1 MLIFDVMY
9 RIRFHHVIVKQK
21 LYTPNFIHAIFKED
35 MKKGFV
41 YFSAYSFVSENTEI
55 SLINFSTVSTHK
67 QTSTVYL
74 ILFGTGSA
82 QTLLHKELFSS

>member
-1 MLIFDVMY
+1 
-9 RIRFHHVIVKQK
+9 
-21 LYTPNFIHAIFKED
+21 

-55 SLINFSTVSTHK
+55 SLINFSIVRTHK

-74 ILFGTGSA
+74 TLFGTGSA
-82 QTLLHKELFSS
+82 